1 MTMSGPLFIDDR
13 ITIPEADLTWT
24 ATRSSG
30 PGGQNVNKVSSR
42 VELRFDLAGTAALPD
57 PVKARLRV
65 LARGMLDAEGR
76 ILIKSERT
84 RDQRRNLEDAR
95 EKLRAIVAQALV
107 VPKRRRPTKPSRAA
121 KQRRLTEKRQLASKK
136 AERRR
141 TAD

>member
-1 MTMSGPLFIDDR
+1 MSEPLEIDDR
-13 ITIPEADLTWT
+13 TSIPDADLTWT

-42 VELRFDLAGTAALPD
+42 VELRFDLEGTTALAE

-65 LARGMLDAEGR
+65 IARGLLDAEGR
-76 ILIKSERT
+76 VLIKSDRT

-95 EKLRAIVAQALV
+95 DKLRALVIQALA

-121 KQRRLTEKRQLASKK
+121 KQRRLNEKRQQSSKK
-136 AERRR
+136 AERR
-141 TAD
+141 TPSD